1 MDGSC
6 SESKSKSTSKQDAH
20 EGVLR
25 ELCGCENCLK
35 YRESVLDFYM
45 EECEYNI
52 LWSRLQQIIEKH
64 YELLL
69 K

>member
-1 MDGSC
+1 M
-6 SESKSKSTSKQDAH
+6 
-20 EGVLR
+20 
-25 ELCGCENCLK
+25 CGCENCLK